1 MIVLLFDHFTI
12 YNSNIH
18 IVIGTHVLSLLFSDI
33 FLDMAMTG
41 EITLR
46 GVVLP
51 VGGIKE
57 KVIAAYRNGIKK
69 VILPQ
74 RNSKDLKDVP
84 DHVKVSNNI
93 NASPMIV

>member
-1 MIVLLFDHFTI
+1 
-12 YNSNIH
+12 
-18 IVIGTHVLSLLFSDI
+18 
-33 FLDMAMTG
+33 MTG

-57 KVIAAYRNGIKK
+57 KVIAAYRTGIKT

-84 DHVKVSNNI
+84 EHVKVLYVLI
-93 NASPMIV
+93 